1 MLNGLYVATSGLLM
15 QEARVGA
22 ISNNLANINTAGY
35 KRDLPVFS
43 EYRPIDKRIP
53 QNWIQKSLYNK
64 TINSSVK
71 LDEISVNHLTGPLK
85 ETGNKFDLALD
96 NANQFFAVETPW
108 GIRYTRDGEF
118 TLNSQGELVTQDGFN
133 LLDRAT
139 GAPLIIP
146 PNAEDINIT
155 PDGTIYINNNNPIG
169 EIDIAAFTE
178 TGKLQKTGRNLFT
191 AVGILPEIPENIKV
205 SQGFVEM
212 SNSSPILEM
221 VRMVEALRGFEM
233 YQKVVQT
240 YDSLNDKAANEI
252 ARL

>member
-1 MLNGLYVATSGLLM
+1 MQNGLYVAVSGLLM
-15 QEARVGA
+15 QEARVAA

-43 EYRPIDKRIP
+43 EYRPVDRRVP
-53 QNWIQKSLYNK
+53 QNIIQKTLYNK

-71 LDEISVNHLTGPLK
+71 LDEISVNQTAGPLK
-85 ETGNKFDLALD
+85 ATGNKFDLALD
-96 NANQFFAVETPW
+96 NAKQFFAVETPW

-118 TLNSQGELVTQDGFN
+118 TLNNQGELVTQDGFY

-146 PNAEDINIT
+146 QNAETINVT
-155 PDGTIYINNNNPIG
+155 PDGTIYANNAPVG

-178 TGKLQKTGRNLFT
+178 TEKLQKVGRNLFT
-191 AVGILPEIPENIKV
+191 AVGILPEEPENIKV

-212 SNSSPILEM
+212 SNASPILEM

-233 YQKVVQT
+233 YQKMVQT
-240 YDSLNDKAANEI
+240 YDSLNDKAANDI
-252 ARL
+252 ARM

>member
-1 MLNGLYVATSGLLM
+1 MQNGLYVAASGLLM
-15 QEARVGA
+15 QEARVSA

-43 EYRPIDKRIP
+43 EYRPIDRRVP
-53 QNWIQKSLYNK
+53 QNWIQKTLYNK

-71 LDEISVNHLTGPLK
+71 LDEISVNQTSGPLK

-96 NANQFFAVETPW
+96 NPNHFFAVETPW

-118 TLNSQGELVTQDGFN
+118 TLNDRGELVTQDGFN

-139 GAPLIIP
+139 GAPIVIP
-146 PNAEDINIT
+146 DGTDTPNIT
-155 PDGTIYINNNNPIG
+155 PDGIVNINNAPVAQ
-169 EIDIAAFTE
+169 IDIAAFTE
-178 TGKLQKTGRNLFT
+178 TEKLQKVGRNLFT
-191 AVGILPEIPENIKV
+191 AVGILPEEPAGLKV

-212 SNSSPILEM
+212 SNASPILEM

-233 YQKVVQT
+233 YQKMVQT

-252 ARL
+252 ARM